1 MKTISFFSFLNSKQ
15 NLLVIIKIPKV
26 IISAI
31 KNRKNTNNV
40 ASTNFNPIFIA
51 GKEVPQRIAAK
62 TVKRIALIFLF
73 NNIALKHHS

>member
-1 MKTISFFSFLNSKQ
+1 VSSKYC
-15 NLLVIIKIPKV
+15 
-26 IISAI
+26 S
-31 KNRKNTNNV
+31 
-40 ASTNFNPIFIA
+40 PIFIA